1 MPFRFEEI
9 AYQAE
14 LDRHESPEFE
24 EEAYKLCGEV
34 PETRVSKIQELRDM
48 IYARGECQP
57 PRMDD
62 SFLLRFLRARR
73 FVPARAHRLMVR
85 YCQFREQN
93 PYIWR
98 DVDWYGMRRVGN
110 LFEGVLYDRPDTG
123 RLLLCRLGK
132 WNPDTTPVEDL
143 IRGAFLMLEIGI
155 MQPKLQYAF
164 PVHQRGVH
172 VVNCSRVFET
182 LFYVFKRLAPRD
194 DLWRRVY
201 FHGSDMNSLH
211 RYIDPEC
218 LPTRYGGKRQPT
230 SLYTWLTKVK
240 QYKNKSFDDDISQL
254 GYSCDYYE

>member
-1 MPFRFEEI
+1 GCIMPFRFEEI

-123 RLLLCRLGK
+123 RLLLCRL
-132 WNPDTTPVEDL
+132 
-143 IRGAFLMLEIGI
+143 
-155 MQPKLQYAF
+155 
-164 PVHQRGVH
+164 VHQRGVH

-211 RYIDPEC
+211 RY
-218 LPTRYGGKRQPT
+218 GGKRQPT